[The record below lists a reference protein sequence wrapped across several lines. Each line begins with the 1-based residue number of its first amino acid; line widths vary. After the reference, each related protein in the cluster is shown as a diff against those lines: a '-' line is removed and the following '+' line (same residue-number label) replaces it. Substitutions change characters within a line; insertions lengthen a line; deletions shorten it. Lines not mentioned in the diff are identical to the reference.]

1 MVRYALTGTPG
12 TGKTTISK
20 LLDQKII
27 ALSDYYKDSSEGK
40 TGSGEWIIDI
50 DKIKKNVFITEDSI
64 LEGHFAHEFD
74 NIDQIIVLRCDP
86 KVLVERLEKRGY
98 SKEKIRENLEAEAIG
113 TIYSESLE
121 RLDFTNIAQLDTSSN
136 TVSESADILKEF
148 MNGNIKLEEEID
160 YSERILEWY

>member
-86 KVLVERLEKRGY
+86 KVLVERLKKRGY

-113 TIYSESLE
+113 TIYSESLKC
-121 RLDFTNIAQLDTSSN
+121 LDFTHVAQLDTSVH
-136 TVSESADILKEF
+136 TASESAGILREY

-160 YSERILEWY
+160 YSERILDWY

>member
-12 TGKTTISK
+12 TGKTSISK
-20 LLDQKII
+20 LLDQKVI
-27 ALSDYYKDSSEGK
+27 ALSDYYEGTSEGK
-40 TGSGEWIIDI
+40 TESGEWIIDI
-50 DKIKKNVFITEDSI
+50 DKIKKNIKITENSI

-86 KVLVERLEKRGY
+86 KILVERLNERGY
-98 SKEKIRENLEAEAIG
+98 SKEKVRENLEAEAIG

-121 RLDFTNIAQLDTSSN
+121 FLDFTHVVQLDTSIH
-136 TVSESADILKEF
+136 TVSESAKILKEF

-160 YSERILEWY
+160 YSERILDWY

>member
-12 TGKTTISK
+12 TGKTSISK
-20 LLDQKII
+20 LLDQKVI
-27 ALSDYYKDSSEGK
+27 ALSDYYEGTSEGK
-40 TGSGEWIIDI
+40 TESGEWIIDI
-50 DKIKKNVFITEDSI
+50 DKIKKNIKITENSI

-86 KVLVERLEKRGY
+86 KILVQRLKEREY

-121 RLDFTNIAQLDTSSN
+121 FLDFTHVVQLDTSIH
-136 TVSESADILKEF
+136 TVSESAKILKEF

-160 YSERILEWY
+160 YSERILDWY

>member
-64 LEGHFAHEFD
+64 CRRSSHEIWISRLCLNHRWFVKV
-74 NIDQIIVLRCDP
+74 VL
-86 KVLVERLEKRGY
+86 
-98 SKEKIRENLEAEAIG
+98 A
-113 TIYSESLE
+113 
-121 RLDFTNIAQLDTSSN
+121 
-136 TVSESADILKEF
+136 
-148 MNGNIKLEEEID
+148 
-160 YSERILEWY
+160 